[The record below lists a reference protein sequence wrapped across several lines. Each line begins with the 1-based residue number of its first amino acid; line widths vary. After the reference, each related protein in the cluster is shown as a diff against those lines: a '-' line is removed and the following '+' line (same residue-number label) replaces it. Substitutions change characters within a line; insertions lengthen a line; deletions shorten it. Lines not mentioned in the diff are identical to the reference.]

1 MQEPSSPASAGRR
14 LDLTQSAEPN
24 AADTDPAR
32 RVTSLEMNG
41 KIDSS
46 RIVL

>member
-1 MQEPSSPASAGRR
+1 MQEPSSPASAGRL
-14 LDLTQSAEPN
+14 LDSKPSVEPDT
-24 AADTDPAR
+24 ADTDPAR
-32 RVTSLEMNG
+32 KVTSLEMNG